1 MSSFGPAAPRRTRSA
16 AERLERVGPPR
27 PTAKLPPVAR
37 AGSLPPERKVGIF
50 KANTQAIPNPPP
62 PKISRGLHNFRPL
75 KKVAKNDLQVSNG
88 SWIVLAVW
96 QDFLIEVFELG
107 VVSLVRGTD
116 IWYKIWTKSV
126 KQVEK
131 YLCLEFS
138 TGHVEEFNEEMRSR
152 KMSLTWWFKALI
164 ITL

>member
-50 KANTQAIPNPPP
+50 KAVPGDTQHLPSEIP
-62 PKISRGLHNFRPL
+62 PKFQQFSALEKSGQQINPQVLSKDRGLF
-75 KKVAKNDLQVSNG
+75 
-88 SWIVLAVW
+88 LAVW

-107 VVSLVRGTD
+107 VVYLVMGTD
-116 IWYKIWTKSV
+116 IWYKIWTKRG
-126 KQVEK
+126 E
-131 YLCLEFS
+131 
-138 TGHVEEFNEEMRSR
+138 TGCKVPLFGIFNRSCWR
-152 KMSLTWWFKALI
+152 VQWRAEI
-164 ITL
+164 

>member
-62 PKISRGLHNFRPL
+62 PNSPRFKPFSALEKSCQKWSPSFKR
-75 KKVAKNDLQVSNG
+75 
-88 SWIVLAVW
+88 IVG
-96 QDFLIEVFELG
+96 FG
-107 VVSLVRGTD
+107 
-116 IWYKIWTKSV
+116 
-126 KQVEK
+126 
-131 YLCLEFS
+131 
-138 TGHVEEFNEEMRSR
+138 
-152 KMSLTWWFKALI
+152 SLTGFFNWGVWTWGGVFGEGHWYLI
-164 ITL
+164 QDLNKKRETGWKVPLFGIFNRSCWRVQWRAEI